1 MTSKRRI
8 RQISEGSLLWEP
20 SEQRKTQAN
29 ITRYLHW
36 LKEKKGLDFGSYDP
50 LWHWSVTHLEDFWG
64 SIWDYFQVRA
74 HQPYQKVLGERRMPG
89 AKWFVGAQLNY
100 AEHALQ
106 RRDQQPAVLW
116 GGENQQLRTMTY
128 AELYRQT
135 ASVAASFRELG
146 VQKGDRVAAL
156 LPNIPQT
163 LVAFLATASLG
174 AVWSSCSPEF
184 GVRSVVER
192 FHQIRPRLL
201 LAVDEYHHKGKAYGC
216 LEAVAEIQRT
226 LPSLETTVLVPH
238 SENSPPLGKL
248 SNARLWERLLSRE
261 DPLVFEQVP
270 FDHPLWLL
278 YSSGTTD
285 LPKPIV
291 HGHGGI
297 LLEHLKELSFHLDL
311 SSKDRFFWF
320 TTTGWMMWN
329 FLVSGLLVGAT
340 LVLYDGSPAYPD
352 MGSLWRFAEQTGTTY
367 FGTSASYIQSCVKS
381 GINPAREF
389 NLNSLTG
396 LGSTG
401 SPLSPEGF
409 AWVYERVKEDLL
421 LGSLSG
427 GTDVCTPFVG
437 PSPLLPVH
445 AGEIQCRQLGARV
458 ESFDSNGEAVVNEVG
473 ELVIT
478 EPMPS
483 MPIFFWDDTDDR
495 RYRESYF
502 QDFPGAW
509 RHGDWIKMTPRG
521 SCVIYG
527 RSDSTLNRGGIR
539 MGTSEF
545 YRIVEKLPEVLDSLV
560 VDIGHLGENERLFLF
575 VVLQDGIELDQS
587 FVDHINEV
595 ISQELSPR
603 HLPDEIYQ
611 VAEVPRTLSGKKL
624 EVPVKRILSGI
635 PVEEAL
641 SKGALANPE
650 AMRFFTD
657 LAAQLR
663 DSPDWNY

>member
-1 MTSKRRI
+1 MTTKRRI
-8 RQISEGSLLWEP
+8 RRISEGSLLWEP

-201 LAVDEYHHKGKAYGC
+201 LAVDGYHHKGKAYGC

-238 SENSPPLGKL
+238 SENSPPLGNL

-409 AWVYERVKEDLL
+409 AWVYEKVKEDLL

-545 YRIVEKLPEVLDSLV
+545 YRIVEELPEVLDSLV
-560 VDIGHLGENERLFLF
+560 VDTGHLGENERLFLF
-575 VVLQDGIELDQS
+575 VVLQDDLELNPA
-587 FVDHINEV
+587 VLDHINEV

-603 HLPDEIYQ
+603 HLPDRRRSFRRRS
-611 VAEVPRTLSGKKL
+611 VGLAERLPYADRGGRERSQREWRVRARAG
-624 EVPVKRILSGI
+624 G
-635 PVEEAL
+635 
-641 SKGALANPE
+641 
-650 AMRFFTD
+650 
-657 LAAQLR
+657 
-663 DSPDWNY
+663 

>member
-1 MTSKRRI
+1 MTTKRRI
-8 RQISEGSLLWEP
+8 RRISEGSLLWEP

-458 ESFDSNGEAVVNEVG
+458 ESFDSNGEALVNEVG

-603 HLPDEIYQ
+603 HHPDEIYQ

-663 DSPDWNY
+663 DSPD

>member
-1 MTSKRRI
+1 VTTKRRS
-8 RQISEGSLLWEP
+8 RRISEGSLLWEP

-603 HLPDEIYQ
+603 HHPDEIYQ

-663 DSPDWNY
+663 DSPD

>member
-128 AELYRQT
+128 AELYQQT

-297 LLEHLKELSFHLDL
+297 LLEHFKELSFHLDL

-545 YRIVEKLPEVLDSLV
+545 YRIVEELPEVLDSLV
-560 VDIGHLGENERLFLF
+560 VDTGHLGENERLFLF
-575 VVLQDGIELDQS
+575 VVLQEGLELNPA
-587 FVDHINEV
+587 VLDHINQV

-611 VAEVPRTLSGKKL
+611 VAAVPRTLSGKKL

-663 DSPDWNY
+663 DSPD

>member
-1 MTSKRRI
+1 MKSSR
-8 RQISEGSLLWEP
+8 ISEGSLLWEP

-29 ITRYLHW
+29 ISRYLHW
-36 LKEKKGLDFGSYDP
+36 LKARNGLDFGSYDQ
-50 LWHWSVTHLEDFWG
+50 LWQWSVTHLEDFWG
-64 SIWDYFQVRA
+64 SIWDYFQIRA
-74 HQPYQKVLGERRMPG
+74 DRPYDKVLAERRMPG
-89 AKWFVGAQLNY
+89 ANWFPGTQLNY

-106 RRDQQPAVLW
+106 RRDDHLAVLS
-116 GGENQQLRTMTY
+116 GGEDQKLRTMTY

-146 VQKGDRVAAL
+146 VQRGDRVAAL

-184 GVRSVVER
+184 GTRSVLER
-192 FHQIRPRLL
+192 FRQIGPRVL
-201 LAVDEYHHKGKAYGC
+201 LAVDGYHHKGKAYKC
-216 LEAVAEIQRT
+216 AESVAEIQRA
-226 LPSLETTVLVPH
+226 LPSLETTVLVPQL
-238 SENSPPLGKL
+238 ETSPPLGK
-248 SNARLWERLLSRE
+248 NPNVRLWEQLLFKE
-261 DPLVFEQVP
+261 DPLVFEKVP

-311 SSKDRFFWF
+311 SSEDRFFWF

-329 FLVSGLLVGAT
+329 FLISGLLVGAT
-340 LVLYDGSPAYPD
+340 LVLHDGSPVYPD
-352 MGSLWRFAEQTGTTY
+352 MGSLWRFAEETGTTY

-381 GINPAREF
+381 GIDPAREF
-389 NLNSLTG
+389 NLTALTG

-427 GTDVCTPFVG
+427 GTDVCTAFVG

-458 ESFDSNGEAVVNEVG
+458 ESYDSNGEAVVNEVG

-483 MPIFFWDDTDDR
+483 MPIFFWDDTEDR
-495 RYRESYF
+495 RYRKSYF
-502 QDFPGAW
+502 QAVPGAW
-509 RHGDWIKMTPRG
+509 CHGDWIKITPRG

-527 RSDSTLNRGGIR
+527 RSDSTLNRGGVR

-545 YRIVEKLPEVLDSLV
+545 YRIVEELPEVQDSLV
-560 VDIGHLGENERLFLF
+560 VDTGHLAENERLFLF
-575 VVLQDGIELDQS
+575 VVLQDGLELDPVL
-587 FVDHINEV
+587 VDRIHGV

-624 EVPVKRILSGI
+624 EVPIKRILSGTPI
-635 PVEEAL
+635 EEAV
-641 SKGALANPE
+641 SKGAVANPE
-650 AMRFFTD
+650 ALRVFAD
-657 LAAQLR
+657 LAAQFR
-663 DSPDWNY
+663 DS

>member
-1 MTSKRRI
+1 VTTKRRI
-8 RQISEGSLLWEP
+8 RRISEGSLLWEP
-20 SEQRKTQAN
+20 SEQRKAQAN

-36 LKEKKGLDFGSYDP
+36 LKEKKGLDFGSYDQ

-74 HQPYQKVLGERRMPG
+74 HQPYQKVLAERRMPG

-116 GGENQQLRTMTY
+116 GGETQQLRTMTY

-184 GVRSVVER
+184 GIRSVVER

-201 LAVDEYHHKGKAYGC
+201 LAVDGYHHKGKAYGC
-216 LEAVAEIQRT
+216 LEAVAEIQRA

-238 SENSPPLGKL
+238 FENSPPLGKL
-248 SNARLWERLLSRE
+248 SNARLWERLLSKE

-340 LVLYDGSPAYPD
+340 LVLYDGSPVFPD

-367 FGTSASYIQSCVKS
+367 FGTSASYIQSCVKA
-381 GINPAREF
+381 GIDPGRKF

-409 AWVYERVKEDLL
+409 AWVYERVKKDLL

-458 ESFDSNGEAVVNEVG
+458 ESYDSNGEAVVDEVG
-473 ELVIT
+473 ELVVT

-509 RHGDWIKMTPRG
+509 RHGDWIKITPRG

-575 VVLQDGIELDQS
+575 VVLQDGIELEQS

-595 ISQELSPR
+595 IRQELSPR

-641 SKGALANPE
+641 STGALANPE

-663 DSPDWNY
+663 DSPD

>member
-1 MTSKRRI
+1 VTTKRRI

-135 ASVAASFRELG
+135 ASVAANFRELG

-201 LAVDEYHHKGKAYGC
+201 LAVDEYHYKGKAYGC

-458 ESFDSNGEAVVNEVG
+458 ESFDSNGEALVNEVG
-473 ELVIT
+473 ELVVT

-560 VDIGHLGENERLFLF
+560 VDIGHLGENKRLFLF

-603 HLPDEIYQ
+603 HHPDEIYQ

-663 DSPDWNY
+663 DSPD